1 MNGQFLHCPRKKGIA
16 AKQLLL
22 PQSLFAAFPAC
33 VDAYPFCAG
42 MKKEDFF

>member
-22 PQSLFAAFPAC
+22 PQSPLSYRTSA
-33 VDAYPFCAG
+33 FCAE